1 MQVSSINFT
10 GVIPVKV
17 YIDGKEAIDST
28 NVQKGCRK
36 LIETLAGP
44 VKKDSNTQNITK
56 KFAQMDKDYD
66 YSRALNGYKCKV
78 SEKGRLVK
86 KTASNFFRFINHRG
100 KNFIITGPQAERLA
114 QAGKELG
121 HAKADANL
129 TDAKDSFEL
138 YQAKRIYG
146 DLINKITTN
155 RALRIREGYDTT
167 TRKNTGRE
175 TLLNI
180 FLKSNQKYGKK
191 NFKMEIDNIEFR
203 PYGKN

>member
-1 MQVSSINFT
+1 MQVSAVIFT
-10 GVIPVKV
+10 GVVPVRV
-17 YIDGKEAIDST
+17 FIDGHEALDST

-44 VKKDSNTQNITK
+44 LKDDIHAQHIAK
-56 KFAQMDKDYD
+56 KFANMDKDYN
-66 YSRALNGYKCKV
+66 YSRAVNGYKSKV
-78 SEKGRLVK
+78 FEKGRLVK
-86 KTASNFFRFINHRG
+86 RTASDFFRFISSRG
-100 KNFIITGPQAERLA
+100 KNFIITGPQAEKLA
-114 QAGKELG
+114 QAGKALG
-121 HAKADANL
+121 HAKADANH
-129 TDAKDSFEL
+129 TDAKESFEL
-138 YQAKRIYG
+138 YQTKRIYG
-146 DLINKITTN
+146 DLINKMTTN
-155 RALRIREGYDTT
+155 RALRIREGYETT